1 MKTIFT
7 KDSAICR
14 YFFSIEKYPE
24 NKIEFN
30 SKILLLLSLQMGF
43 TSILLGLISTS
54 KLIRQFL
61 EMNPTIGYMCG
72 FVSIILIHVVSFC
85 SSSKRR
91 TINWVLTVVLT
102 ILGTITISVIA
113 LQNHLFEVLLFL
125 SVCAF
130 NFFVLF
136 LFFKKPNAIPKIIPN
151 VFKLSYL
158 FMLVSS
164 IFWILLIFLIFKVHI
179 VGVVVSVLFSC
190 LLCCFYV
197 FDSRWICDDPK
208 LGGRGLTCSFLSFN
222 LHLEFQYLFLLK
234 LVFLSLCRES

>member
-1 MKTIFT
+1 
-7 KDSAICR
+7 
-14 YFFSIEKYPE
+14 
-24 NKIEFN
+24 
-30 SKILLLLSLQMGF
+30 MGF
-43 TSILLGLISTS
+43 TAILLGLISTS
-54 KLIRQFL
+54 KMIRQFL
-61 EMNPTIGYMCG
+61 ELNPTIGYISG

-91 TINWVLTVVLT
+91 AVNWLLTGVLTV
-102 ILGTITISVIA
+102 LGTLTISVIA
-113 LQNHLFEVLLFL
+113 LPNHLFEVLLFL

-136 LFFKKPNAIPKIIPN
+136 LFFKKPKVIPKIIPN
-151 VFKLSYL
+151 VFKFSYL
-158 FMLVSS
+158 FTLVSS
-164 IFWILLIFLIFKVHI
+164 LFWVLLIYLIFKVDL
-179 VGVVVSVLFSC
+179 VGVVVSVLLSC

-208 LGGRGLTCSFLSFN
+208 LGGHGLTCSFLAFN